1 MTGIAKK
8 KVLAISG
15 STRKSS
21 SNLLLIKAIAALS
34 LKDLDIKVYNKLSQ
48 LPHFNPDVD
57 DNNLPEIIEE
67 FRNEINEADGVL
79 ICTPEYVYSLPGSL
93 KNAIEWT
100 VSTILFLNK
109 PVALITAS
117 GLGEK
122 AHESLQLIMKTVG
135 AEFNEQTQLLIQGA
149 RSKVNSNE
157 EIIDETTLIQI
168 KELISAFIKSLREG
182 ESPVVKTNS
191 FT

>member
-57 DNNLPEIIEE
+57 DTNLPELIEE

-135 AEFNEQTQLLIQGA
+135 AEFSEQTQLLIQGA

-157 EIIDETTLIQI
+157 EIIDETTLIQV
-168 KELISAFIKSLREG
+168 KKLISAFIKSLRKG
-182 ESPVVKTNS
+182 DSLVLYG
-191 FT
+191 

>member
-1 MTGIAKK
+1 MKK

-15 STRKSS
+15 STRKNS
-21 SNLLLIKAIAALS
+21 SNFLLIKAIAALS

-57 DNNLPEIIEE
+57 DTNLPEVIEE
-67 FRNEINEADGVL
+67 FRNEIKEADGVL

-135 AEFNEQTQLLIQGA
+135 AEFSEQTQLLIQGA
-149 RSKVNSNE
+149 RSKVNSNK
-157 EIIDETTLIQI
+157 EIIHEATLIQV
-168 KELISAFIKSLREG
+168 KELISAFIKLLRKG
-182 ESPVVKTNS
+182 ESLVVTTNS
-191 FT
+191 ST

>member
-1 MTGIAKK
+1 MQ
-8 KVLAISG
+8 
-15 STRKSS
+15 
-21 SNLLLIKAIAALS
+21 LIKAIAALS
-34 LKDLDIKVYNKLSQ
+34 SKDLDIKIYSKLSQ
-48 LPHFNPDVD
+48 LPHFDPDVD
-57 DNNLPEIIEE
+57 DTNLPEVIEE
-67 FRNEINEADGVL
+67 FRNEIKGADGVL

-135 AEFNEQTQLLIQGA
+135 PEFSADTQLLIQAA
-149 RSKVNSNE
+149 RSKVNRNQ
-157 EIIDETTLIQI
+157 EIIQEETLIRV
-168 KELISAFIKSLREG
+168 KDLISAFIKLLSTKVSSLLSRLILML
-182 ESPVVKTNS
+182 NR
-191 FT
+191 